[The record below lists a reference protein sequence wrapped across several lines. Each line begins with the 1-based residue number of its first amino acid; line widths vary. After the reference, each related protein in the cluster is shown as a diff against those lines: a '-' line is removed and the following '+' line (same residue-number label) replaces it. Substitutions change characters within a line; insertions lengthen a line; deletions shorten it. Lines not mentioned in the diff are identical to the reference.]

1 MAAPKSNLNDLMKSP
16 EAAALLKNKEALARI
31 MSSPDTKALMEMLNR
46 QAGSGLK
53 GAADAAMKGDTKALT
68 GIVEHLMQSK
78 EGAEVVGR
86 ISGALPK
93 K

>member
-16 EAAALLKNKEALARI
+16 EPAAQLKNKEALTRI
-31 MSSPDTKALMEMLNR
+31 MSPPDPKAVREMPTR
-46 QAGSGLK
+46 RAGGGLK
-53 GAADAAMKGDTKALT
+53 GAPDAAMKGDAKALA

-86 ISGALPK
+86 ISGTLPRT
-93 K
+93 

>member
-16 EAAALLKNKEALARI
+16 EAAALLKNKEALTRI

-46 QAGSGLK
+46 QAGGGLK
-53 GAADAAMKGDTKALT
+53 GAPDAAMKGDAKALP

-86 ISGALPK
+86 ISGTLPRT
-93 K
+93 

>member
-16 EAAALLKNKEALARI
+16 EAAVLLKNKEALTRI
-31 MSSPDTKALMEMLNR
+31 MSSPDTKALMETLTR
-46 QAGSGLK
+46 QGGGGHK
-53 GAADAAMKGDTKALT
+53 GPPDAAMKGDAKALA

-86 ISGALPK
+86 ISGTLPRT
-93 K
+93 

>member
-16 EAAALLKNKEALARI
+16 EAASLLKNKEALARI
-31 MSSPDTKALMEMLNR
+31 MRSPDTKALMEMLNR

-53 GAADAAMKGDTKALT
+53 SAADAAMKGDSKALT
-68 GIVEHLMQSK
+68 SMVQRLMESK
-78 EGAEVVGR
+78 EGAEIVGR
-86 ISGALPK
+86 INGTFSK

>member
-53 GAADAAMKGDTKALT
+53 GAADAAMSPAQKVSEQPLDFPGN
-68 GIVEHLMQSK
+68 G
-78 EGAEVVGR
+78 G
-86 ISGALPK
+86 
-93 K
+93 

>member
-16 EAAALLKNKEALARI
+16 EAAALLKNKEALTRI
-31 MSSPDTKALMEMLNR
+31 MSPQAPKPCREMPNR
-46 QAGSGLK
+46 QAGGGPR
-53 GAADAAMKGDTKALT
+53 GAADAAMKGDAKALA

-86 ISGALPK
+86 ISGTLPRT
-93 K
+93 

>member
-16 EAAALLKNKEALARI
+16 EAAVLLKNKEALPRYIGPPTTNAVI
-31 MSSPDTKALMEMLNR
+31 ETPNP
-46 QAGSGLK
+46 QAGG
-53 GAADAAMKGDTKALT
+53 GPRGPPDAAMKGDAKALA

-86 ISGALPK
+86 ISGTLPRT
-93 K
+93 

>member
-16 EAAALLKNKEALARI
+16 EAAALLKNKEALTRI
-31 MSSPDTKALMEMLNR
+31 MSPPDTKALMEILNR
-46 QAGSGLK
+46 QAGGGLK
-53 GAADAAMKGDTKALT
+53 GAPDAAMKGDAKALA

-86 ISGALPK
+86 ISGTLPRT
-93 K
+93 

>member
-16 EAAALLKNKEALARI
+16 EAAALLKNKEALTRI
-31 MSSPDTKALMEMLNR
+31 MSSPNTKALMEILNR
-46 QAGSGLK
+46 QAGGALK
-53 GAADAAMKGDTKALT
+53 GAADAAMKGDAKALA

-86 ISGALPK
+86 ISGTLPRT
-93 K
+93 

>member
-16 EAAALLKNKEALARI
+16 EAAALLKNQEALTRI

-46 QAGSGLK
+46 QAGGGLK
-53 GAADAAMKGDTKALT
+53 GAADAAMKGDAKALA

-86 ISGALPK
+86 ISGTLPRT
-93 K
+93 

>member
-1 MAAPKSNLNDLMKSP
+1 
-16 EAAALLKNKEALARI
+16 
-31 MSSPDTKALMEMLNR
+31 MEMLNR

-68 GIVEHLMQSK
+68 GIVERLMQSK

>member
-16 EAAALLKNKEALARI
+16 EAAALLKNKEALTRI
-31 MSSPDTKALMEMLNR
+31 MSSPDTKALMEVLNR
-46 QAGSGLK
+46 QAGGGPK
-53 GAADAAMKGDTKALT
+53 GPADAAMKGDAKALA

-86 ISGALPK
+86 ISGTLPRT
-93 K
+93 

>member
-1 MAAPKSNLNDLMKSP
+1 MMAAQQPSGGIFRSP
-16 EAAALLKNKEALARI
+16 QAARLLKDKAAVERLTQ
-31 MSSPDTKALMEMLNR
+31 SPDAKALMEMLNR
-46 QAGSGLK
+46 QAGSGPK

-68 GIVEHLMQSK
+68 GIVERLMQSK

>member
-1 MAAPKSNLNDLMKSP
+1 MAAPKSNLSDLMKSP
-16 EAAALLKNKEALARI
+16 EAASLLKNKEALTRI

-53 GAADAAMKGDTKALT
+53 SAADAAMKGDAKALT
-68 GIVEHLMQSK
+68 GMVERLMKSK
-78 EGAEVVGR
+78 EGAELVGR
-86 ISGALPK
+86 INGTFSK